1 MDYIKSLFNKNFLE
15 YASYV
20 IRDRAIPDLEDGLKP
35 VQRRILHTL
44 FEMDDGKFHKVANVV
59 GQCMKYH
66 PHGDASIGDALV
78 VLANKDLFIDRQ
90 GNFGNIFTGDAAS
103 ATRYI
108 ECRATALAKELMY
121 NPEITNYVPSYDGR
135 NREPTA
141 FRAKLPIVLA
151 IGAEGIA
158 VGMSTKILP
167 HNIREIIEAEKA
179 CLAGKRFQIY
189 PDFPTGGLVDV
200 SGYEDGIGKVLVR
213 AKLDTSDEK
222 RILIREL
229 PFGSSTES
237 LIASIENAAR
247 AGKVKVSEINDFTT
261 ESVEIE
267 IKLQRGVYA
276 ADAVDALYAFTD
288 CEQSISCN
296 LLVIKDNLPVVMTV
310 TDIIKEHAKN
320 LVKILKEEL
329 ELEKRNQT
337 DRLHMRTLERIFIE
351 ERIYKKIE
359 TMKTADGVIKA
370 VLKGFEPF
378 AKELVR
384 DVTEEDV
391 DRLLKIPIRR
401 ISLYDINKNRAEV
414 AEINARIK
422 EINKLLKNLVEYA
435 IKTLDGILAKLDPKL
450 TARKTVLSRFTKIDV
465 KEAVTRDTSLRY
477 DEESGYLGTSVS
489 GGTEVLKVTPYDRV
503 IVMRKSGVYT
513 VMDVPD
519 KLFVDRNM
527 WYCGFSEKEILSKV
541 LFTIVYKDLKT
552 GHPYIKRCRIEG
564 YILNRDYLIVP
575 DNVEVLYVGTK
586 EKFSFTVRYEQKS
599 RIKIHEETFK
609 AQDYPEKGLK
619 TLGLK
624 LSSRVAASVTP
635 DETEASGGLKKAA
648 SRIAKEEA
656 TLFDDEEPAREKGGS
671 AAKKPT
677 SKKAPVKASPSKGS
691 SAKASAAKA
700 KPQAGKGLKAAA
712 TRIADKAKA
721 EKKGS
726 VAKGAKKA
734 PAKKRK

>member
-1 MDYIKSLFNKNFLE
+1 MDYIKTLFNKNFLE

-59 GQCMKYH
+59 GACMKYH

-78 VLANKDLFIDRQ
+78 VLANKDVFIDRQ

-103 ATRYI
+103 APRYI
-108 ECRATALAKELMY
+108 ECRATQFAKDLMY
-121 NPEITNYVPSYDGR
+121 NPDITNYVPSYDGR

-141 FRAKLPIVLA
+141 FRAKLPVILA
-151 IGAEGIA
+151 LGAEGIA

-179 CLAGKRFQIY
+179 CLAGKRFKLY

-200 SGYEDGIGKVLVR
+200 SDYDDGLGKVLVR

-222 RILIREL
+222 RIVVREL
-229 PFGSSTES
+229 PFGSTTES
-237 LIASIENAAR
+237 LIASVENAAKS
-247 AGKVKVSEINDFTT
+247 GKIKISEINDFTT
-261 ESVEIE
+261 DKVEIE

-276 ADAVDALYAFTD
+276 ADVLDALYAFTE
-288 CEQSISCN
+288 CEQSVSCN
-296 LLVIKDNLPVVMTV
+296 LLVIKDNNPVLMRV
-310 TDIIKEHAKN
+310 TDIIKDHSAR

-329 ELEKRNQT
+329 ELEKRNLI
-337 DRLHMRTLERIFIE
+337 DRLHARTLERIFIE

-359 TMKTADGVIKA
+359 TMKTAEGVTSA

-384 DVTEEDV
+384 EVTEEDV

-401 ISLYDINKNRAEV
+401 ISLYDINRNRAEV

-435 IKTLDGILAKLDPKL
+435 ITTLNGILAKLDPATTKRR
-450 TARKTVLSRFTKIDV
+450 AEIASFTKVDV
-465 KEAVTRDTSLRY
+465 KEAVTRDTPLRY
-477 DEESGYLGTSVS
+477 DASTGYLGTAVS
-489 GGTEVLKVTPYDRV
+489 SGEEILKVTPYDRI

-519 KLFVDRNM
+519 KVFVDKDMR
-527 WYCGFSEKEILSKV
+527 YCGFSEKEQLSKV
-541 LFTIVYKDLKT
+541 LFTILYRDGKT
-552 GHPYIKRCRIEG
+552 GYPCIKRCRIEG

-575 DNVEVLYVGTK
+575 DDAKVLYVGTK
-586 EKFSFTVRYEQKS
+586 DKFDFTVKYVPKP
-599 RIKIHEETFK
+599 RIKTLEETFR
-609 AQDYPEKGLK
+609 AQDWPEKGLK
-619 TLGLK
+619 TIGVRIANREVK
-624 LSSRVAASVTP
+624 SAAEEKP
-635 DETEASGGLKKAA
+635 ASAGGLRKAA
-648 SRIAKEEA
+648 
-656 TLFDDEEPAREKGGS
+656 EK
-671 AAKKPT
+671 
-677 SKKAPVKASPSKGS
+677 V
-691 SAKASAAKA
+691 
-700 KPQAGKGLKAAA
+700 
-712 TRIADKAKA
+712 A
-721 EKKGS
+721 EKTSGKTGT
-726 VAKGAKKA
+726 AKA
-734 PAKKRK
+734 PAKKKK